1 LIITQP
7 VTTPVDPMSGGN
19 MPNDEKKDDGGD
31 MIVHVVLAGAGGAL
45 GAAVG
50 AAAGAIVAELL
61 IRSRRSSR

>member
-1 LIITQP
+1 
-7 VTTPVDPMSGGN
+7 

-61 IRSRRSSR
+61 IRSRRRSR